1 MTGGARSGRAR
12 MGRSRMSW
20 LVALLLVGV
29 AGAPALAQEA
39 PAERAP
45 DAAATASNA
54 LVDAG
59 VLIDDIAPTEPS
71 GAAPAATASTPPAT
85 APLSLPFAASPEL
98 EAVGRR
104 IGRLPGGTR
113 EKADAIVRFI
123 FLDPD
128 GLRFEYQRYP
138 TLTADQAFRART
150 GNCLSLVNLF
160 IALARSA
167 GLDAFPVEV
176 EDWAVFSRRDGA
188 VVRSTHVVGGLNVG
202 NYAALG
208 QLWTIDFLPER
219 EKSYRKLARIGDG
232 RHAALHYNSVAVEA
246 MLAGDLETAERLFD
260 HALALDRKSAEA
272 WSNYAV
278 LARRGGDLEAGFER
292 LEAALAVDRHF
303 LPALNNMA
311 SFHRLA
317 GRPQVAE
324 GYERKALEAK
334 LQNPYFLIDQAI
346 RRLQRDELDAAYD
359 LLVRARRIDKTIP
372 ETYVVLGRVDLARGR
387 VARAERNF
395 AAARERSQQLSPD
408 FQEGLDR
415 KIGKLLHLASN

>member
-1 MTGGARSGRAR
+1 MIGREWK
-12 MGRSRMSW
+12 GLFGVVL
-20 LVALLLVGV
+20 LVAGLR
-29 AGAPALAQEA
+29 APALAQEA
-39 PAERAP
+39 PPAEGAP
-45 DAAATASNA
+45 DAAATAAPSSGPA
-54 LVDAG
+54 L
-59 VLIDDIAPTEPS
+59 
-71 GAAPAATASTPPAT
+71 AADE
-85 APLSLPFAASPEL
+85 PLSLPFAASPEL
-98 EAVGRR
+98 AAVGQR

-128 GLRFEYQRYP
+128 GLQFEYRRYP
-138 TLTADQAFRART
+138 TLTADQAFRVRA

-176 EDWAVFSRRDGA
+176 EDWAIFSRRDGA
-188 VVRSTHVVGGLNVG
+188 VVRSTHVIGGLNVG
-202 NYAALG
+202 GYAALG

-219 EKSYRKLARIGDG
+219 EKSYRKLARIGDE

-246 MLAGDLETAERLFD
+246 MLGGDLAAAERLFA
-260 HALALDRKSAEA
+260 HALTLDGGSAET

-278 LARRGGDLEAGFER
+278 LARRADDLDAGFER
-292 LEAALAVDRHF
+292 LAAALRVDRRF

-317 GRPQVAE
+317 GRPEVAAR
-324 GYERKALEAK
+324 YERQALDAK

-346 RRLQRDELDAAYD
+346 RRLQRGELDAAHD
-359 LLVRARRIDKTIP
+359 LLVRARRIDGSIP
-372 ETYVVLGRVDLARGR
+372 ETYLALGRVDLARGR
-387 VARAERNF
+387 LARAERNF
-395 AAARERSQQLSPD
+395 SAARQRSQELSPG

-415 KIGKLLHLASN
+415 KIGKLLHLASAR